1 MPKSSKQFKIDF
13 FQYLVCSIFGSKYR
27 FLSGKLP
34 FLIHLEWNIQEF
46 NSILAQKLKYM
57 SKSRFLLELI
67 FWTKNRFSHQCVE
80 HFSSFLSTIL
90 GAKHEGLT
98 WRADVQIND
107 NSTAKSLNGLNQ
119 ATNVGGLILYT
130 TKVLSSLRILYSNQ
144 NRI

>member
-13 FQYLVCSIFGSKYR
+13 FQYLVCSIFGSNYR

-67 FWTKNRFSHQCVE
+67 FEQEIDFHIS
-80 HFSSFLSTIL
+80 
-90 GAKHEGLT
+90 
-98 WRADVQIND
+98 
-107 NSTAKSLNGLNQ
+107 
-119 ATNVGGLILYT
+119 
-130 TKVLSSLRILYSNQ
+130 VLSIFHHFCPQ
-144 NRI
+144 F